1 MDRWFAELQRR
12 CLERHGGRTTEGV
25 YARITQ
31 RLLAMAAAIWHN
43 WTISA
48 PAKRSLIAYDN

>member
-1 MDRWFAELQRR
+1 MNDTLKGQLD
-12 CLERHGGRTTEGV
+12 LERHGARTIE
-25 YARITQ
+25 ASMPASPSE
-31 RLLAMAAAIWHN
+31 LLAMAAAIWHN